1 MNYGYIRVSTDKQ
14 KTENQIFEIEKF
26 CRQNEIKID
35 KWIKEKISGKTGIEK
50 RNLGKLLRKIT
61 KNDVIICSELS
72 RLSREMY
79 DLISVWKECKEQKAN
94 IITIKENLNPQQ
106 NKYIKYLVPIFAIA
120 VEFERDFISQRTKEA
135 LAYRKT
141 LGIQLGRPIGSK
153 SKHRKL
159 SGKENLILNMKKEG
173 ISLRKMAKILKVS
186 INTLSVF
193 IKENGL

>member
-26 CRQNEIKID
+26 CQQNAIKID
-35 KWIKEKISGKTGIEK
+35 KWIKEKISGKTGVEK

-61 KNDVIICSELS
+61 KNDTIICSELS

-94 IITIKENLNPQQ
+94 IITIKENLNPRQ
-106 NKYIKYLVPIFAIA
+106 NKFIKYLVPIFAIA
-120 VEFERDFISQRTKEA
+120 VEVERDFISQRTKEA

-141 LGIQLGRPIGSK
+141 LGIKLGRPFGSK
-153 SKHRKL
+153 SKHKKL
-159 SGKENLILNMKKEG
+159 SGKESFILKMRKEE

-186 INTLSVF
+186 VNTLSVF